1 MKISVSFPQT
11 KISEAFLNFAEPLL
25 GTEPQSR
32 TREEIDG
39 ALKLALIVWNALVFD
54 TVRGNTDWVM
64 RVRKQVVEQPPVAT
78 LVEELIVRKQTQ
90 FGNDLRLVGQYEIV
104 ERDGEWRLRVE
115 ARSPSS
121 AEEPGGATPERLAAD
136 TLLEVSPACPLP
148 KRHRERPG

>member
-11 KISEAFLNFAEPLL
+11 KISETFLNFAEPLL

-32 TREEIDG
+32 TREEVDG
-39 ALKLALIVWNALVFD
+39 ALKLALIAWNAVVFD

-64 RVRKQVVEQPPVAT
+64 KVRKQVVEQPPIAA
-78 LVEELIVRKQTQ
+78 LVEELIARKQTQ
-90 FGNDLRLVGQYEIV
+90 FGHDLRLVGRYEIV

-121 AEEPGGATPERLAAD
+121 AEEPAGATPERVAAD
-136 TLLEVSPACPLP
+136 TAPRGSA
-148 KRHRERPG
+148 

>member
-32 TREEIDG
+32 TREEVDG
-39 ALKLALIVWNALVFD
+39 SLKLALIVWNAVVFD

-64 RVRKQVVEQPPVAT
+64 KVRKQVVEQPPIAA
-78 LVEELIVRKQTQ
+78 LVEELITRKQTQ
-90 FGNDLRLVGQYEIV
+90 FGHDLRLVGRYEIV
-104 ERDGEWRLRVE
+104 DRDGEWRLRVE

-121 AEEPGGATPERLAAD
+121 ADEPGGATPEHVAAD
-136 TLLEVSPACPLP
+136 TAPHGTA
-148 KRHRERPG
+148 